1 MKAAFKYVKTNLIY
15 PAAEEITDTYILTIT
30 RKTTEDR
37 LQVLGEFLSDG
48 FKVIEE

>member
-1 MKAAFKYVKTNLIY
+1 MKAKFKYLKSNLIY
-15 PAAEEITDTYILTIT
+15 PEVEEIADTYILTIT